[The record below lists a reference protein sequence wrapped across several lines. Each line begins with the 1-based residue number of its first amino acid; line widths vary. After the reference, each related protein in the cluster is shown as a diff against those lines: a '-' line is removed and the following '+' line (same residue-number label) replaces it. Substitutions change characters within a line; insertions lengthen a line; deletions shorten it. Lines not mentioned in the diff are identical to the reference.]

1 MRVFRVISGFIIGWV
16 LLSICTSLVLTAAG
30 FNEISST
37 TDSIK
42 VTAGLIGGLVG
53 VLVAYKKNNPKMN
66 ED

>member
-1 MRVFRVISGFIIGWV
+1 MRGFRLFSGFIIGWV
-16 LLSICTSLVLTAAG
+16 LASICTSLVLTAAG

-42 VTAGLIGGLVG
+42 VTVGLVGGLVG
-53 VLVAYKKNNPKMN
+53 VLIAYKKNNPKIY

>member
-1 MRVFRVISGFIIGWV
+1 MRVFRLFSGFIIGWV
-16 LLSICTSLVLTAAG
+16 LASICTSLLIAAAG

-42 VTAGLIGGLVG
+42 VTAGVIGGLVG
-53 VLVAYKKNNPKMN
+53 ILVAYKKNNPKMY

>member
-1 MRVFRVISGFIIGWV
+1 MRGFRFFSGFIIGWV
-16 LLSICTSLVLTAAG
+16 LASICTSLVLTAAG

-53 VLVAYKKNNPKMN
+53 VLIAYKKNNPKMY

>member
-1 MRVFRVISGFIIGWV
+1 MKVFRLFSGFIIGWV
-16 LLSICTSLVLTAAG
+16 LASICTSLLIAAAG

-53 VLVAYKKNNPKMN
+53 VLVAYKKNNPKMY

>member
-1 MRVFRVISGFIIGWV
+1 MRVFRLFSGFIIGWV
-16 LLSICTSLVLTAAG
+16 LASICTSLLIAAAG

-42 VTAGLIGGLVG
+42 VTVGLFGGLVG
-53 VLVAYKKNNPKMN
+53 VLVAYKKNNPKMY

>member
-1 MRVFRVISGFIIGWV
+1 MRGFRLFSGFIIGWV
-16 LLSICTSLVLTAAG
+16 LASICTSLVLTAAG

-53 VLVAYKKNNPKMN
+53 VFIAYKKNNPKMY

>member
-1 MRVFRVISGFIIGWV
+1 MRGFRLFSGLIIGWV
-16 LLSICTSLVLTAAG
+16 LASICTSLVLVAAG

-42 VTAGLIGGLVG
+42 VTAGLVGGLVG
-53 VLVAYKKNNPKMN
+53 VLIAYKKNNPKMY

>member
-1 MRVFRVISGFIIGWV
+1 MRVFRLFIGFITGWV
-16 LLSICTSLVLTAAG
+16 LASICTSLLLAAAG

-42 VTAGLIGGLVG
+42 VTAGLIGALVG
-53 VLVAYKKNNPKMN
+53 VFVAHKKNNPKMY

>member
-1 MRVFRVISGFIIGWV
+1 MRVFRLVSGFIIGWV
-16 LLSICTSLVLTAAG
+16 LASICTSLLIAAAG

-42 VTAGLIGGLVG
+42 VTAGVIGGIVG
-53 VLVAYKKNNPKMN
+53 VLVAYKKNNPKMY